1 LARGRTGYP
10 LALSTFVAFN
20 LRPVILAVSPVLP
33 LIRTDLHLSFAAAGS
48 LTSLPILCLGMAS
61 VPGALLSNLL
71 GPRRLIGVATAG
83 IGLGAILRILQP
95 AIVAIYAGTVI
106 LAVCIAMAQPAA
118 AAVIRGWFPDRTQQ
132 AAVIYTA
139 GLNSGGLIATVAT
152 VYLLAFGGW
161 RGTFV
166 IWALPALVASVLWFL
181 LAPRVRLETAAP
193 AHLGVLVRS
202 SDVWRAAGL
211 FGAQSI
217 VYFSAITWI
226 PFLLRARGPNSVA
239 LALLL
244 MGVVV
249 VGVTLVLIPVRGA
262 FATSAA
268 FYVAAGALTVLGTVG
283 FVLGSPRFGWLF
295 GMVVGLGSG
304 MTFAGAMA
312 LPPLLA
318 KAPADVAGY
327 SALMLA
333 GGYLLAF
340 LGPFAGGLLLDVTGL
355 LTAPFLVLALGGI
368 AMIALGLT
376 FRGGS

>member
-1 LARGRTGYP
+1 LARGTTAQP

-48 LTSLPILCLGMAS
+48 LTSLPILCLGLAS

-83 IGLGAILRILQP
+83 IGVGAILRILQP

-106 LAVCIAMAQPAA
+106 LAVCIAVAQPAA

-152 VYLLAFGGW
+152 VYLLGFGGW

-166 IWALPALVASVLWFL
+166 IWAVPALVASVLWFL
-181 LAPRVRLETAAP
+181 FAPRMRLETAEP
-193 AHLGVLVRS
+193 AHLGALLRNPG
-202 SDVWRAAGL
+202 VWRAAGL

-217 VYFSAITWI
+217 VYFSATTWI
-226 PFLLRARGPNSVA
+226 PFLLRGGGPNSVA

-249 VGVTLVLIPVRGA
+249 VGVTLVLIGVRRA
-262 FATSAA
+262 FAISRG
-268 FYVAAGALTVLGTVG
+268 FYVVAGAMTLLGTVG
-283 FVLGSPRFGWLF
+283 FLVGPTRLGWLF
-295 GMVVGLGSG
+295 GAVVGLGSG

-318 KAPADVAGY
+318 KTAADVAGY

-340 LGPFAGGLLLDVTGL
+340 LGPFLGGLLLDVTGL
-355 LTAPFLVLALGGI
+355 LTAPFLVLGLGGV
-368 AMIALGLT
+368 AMIGLGLT
-376 FRGGS
+376 FRSRA